1 MNLTKLPA
9 QVTKAV
15 RNVVGNGPIKLH
27 EPSFTGNE
35 MKYVEDCINSTY
47 VSSVGKYVD
56 QFEIELSKYT
66 GANYAISV
74 VNGTAALHLALKLAG
89 VNQGDE
95 VLVQA
100 FTFVAT
106 ANAISYCGAVPHF
119 VDTEKENLG
128 IDPVKLQDYLAEI
141 TVNLDRETINKITG
155 RRIKAL
161 VVMHTFGHP
170 SKMDELLE
178 VSKKFNLKIIEDAA
192 ESIGSYYKNKHTGTM
207 GLLGTLSFNGNKTI
221 TTGGGGALLTNNLE
235 LARKAKHLSTT
246 AKISHKWAFEHD
258 EIGYNY
264 RMPNINAA
272 LGCAQLEDLPL
283 KLENKEKLFN
293 EYKSQFSKI
302 EGVSIVE
309 EPTNCRS
316 NYWLQTIKLDLPN
329 LDLRNEILEDLN
341 SAGFMSRPGWD
352 LINSLQPYRANPSMT
367 LECAKELFACVINV
381 PSNHAIS
388 LRVKQELNTRSELKN
403 YNHGGDYE

>member
-106 ANAISYCGAVPHF
+106 ANAISYCGAIPHF

-381 PSNHAIS
+381 PSNLAIS

-403 YNHGGDYE
+403 YNQGGDYE